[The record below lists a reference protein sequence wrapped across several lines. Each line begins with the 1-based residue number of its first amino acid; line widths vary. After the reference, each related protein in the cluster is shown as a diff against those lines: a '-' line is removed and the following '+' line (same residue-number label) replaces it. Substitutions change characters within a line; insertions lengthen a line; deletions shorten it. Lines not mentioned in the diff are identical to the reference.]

1 MKILNIV
8 ESAYR
13 ATIDEQRDTVLF
25 FVDAMRKQAGADC
38 TVLLRSH
45 AVNYLNKRQ
54 RVESLRFGN
63 VPVANPPRICEDM
76 AAMIEH
82 GMTIYYVDEDA
93 GECGIDRSDMIPGA
107 KPVARNALA
116 RLVAQYDR
124 VFHW

>member
-8 ESAYR
+8 EQAYR
-13 ATIDEQRDTVLF
+13 ATIDEQRDTVVW
-25 FVDAMRKQAGADC
+25 FVGTMRKQGGADC
-38 TVLLRSH
+38 TILLRGH

-63 VPVANPPRICEDM
+63 VAVAKLPRICEDM
-76 AAMIEH
+76 AQMIED
-82 GMTIYYVDEDA
+82 GLPIYYVDEDA
-93 GECGIDRSDMIPGA
+93 GECGIDRADIIPGA
-107 KPVARNALA
+107 RPVARNALA